1 LSKNGTLIIT
11 SAGGGAED
19 MLNKKKGENK
29 NYNFAPLPLIITNK
43 QLEGRKMSLEDPAD
57 NDLSLIKTQNNL
69 SALYYTILKLLGI
82 AKNKE
87 KGKSLI

>member
-1 LSKNGTLIIT
+1 
-11 SAGGGAED
+11 
-19 MLNKKKGENK
+19 
-29 NYNFAPLPLIITNK
+29 
-43 QLEGRKMSLEDPAD
+43 MSLEDPAD